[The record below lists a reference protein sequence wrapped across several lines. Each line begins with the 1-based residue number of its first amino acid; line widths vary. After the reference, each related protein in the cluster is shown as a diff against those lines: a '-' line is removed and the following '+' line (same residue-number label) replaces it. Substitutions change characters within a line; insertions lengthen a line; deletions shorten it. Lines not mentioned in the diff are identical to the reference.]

1 MVGVGLVAGL
11 LAGCTGGASIPG
23 ISGFG
28 AKPEPVAETPAAVP
42 GGIRVALILPLTAAG
57 NVGAAGTS
65 LKNAAEMAAAEFN
78 NPKFQLLL
86 KDDTGTPDGAR
97 TAAQQALAEGADI
110 IIGPLLAPSVQA
122 VGQVA
127 RAAGKPVIAFSTD
140 ASVAGPGVYLLS
152 FLPETEVTR
161 VVEFASSRGKKSI
174 AAMIPNTAYGN
185 VVTAAF
191 QEAAAQRGVRVAA
204 IERYNTNDKAALD
217 AAAQRIAALG
227 NQVDALF
234 LPENGEGMAA
244 AGAALTTAGIDSRKL
259 QLLGTSAWDDPRVLA
274 VKSIQ
279 GGWFAAPAKTGFN
292 SFATRYR
299 ARFGSEPTRSAS
311 LAYDAVFL
319 VQALFAKLGPTGLT
333 DATLTNADGVI
344 GTDGLFRFRPDGTNQ
359 RGIAVLQVGT
369 GSATVVSEAPRAF
382 APGT

>member
-152 FLPETEVTR
+152 FLPETEVDPRGR
-161 VVEFASSRGKKSI
+161 VRVLEGQEVDCRHDPEHGLRQRRDGSLPGSRG
-174 AAMIPNTAYGN
+174 AAWRPRSRNRAL
-185 VVTAAF
+185 
-191 QEAAAQRGVRVAA
+191 QH
-204 IERYNTNDKAALD
+204 ER
-217 AAAQRIAALG
+217 
-227 NQVDALF
+227 
-234 LPENGEGMAA
+234 
-244 AGAALTTAGIDSRKL
+244 
-259 QLLGTSAWDDPRVLA
+259 
-274 VKSIQ
+274 Q
-279 GGWFAAPAKTGFN
+279 GGAGRCGPAHRRDW
-292 SFATRYR
+292 ATR
-299 ARFGSEPTRSAS
+299 PTRCSCRRT
-311 LAYDAVFL
+311 
-319 VQALFAKLGPTGLT
+319 AK
-333 DATLTNADGVI
+333 AW
-344 GTDGLFRFRPDGTNQ
+344 RPP
-359 RGIAVLQVGT
+359 
-369 GSATVVSEAPRAF
+369 APR
-382 APGT
+382 

>member
-1 MVGVGLVAGL
+1 MVAVGLAAGL
-11 LAGCTGGASIPG
+11 LAGCTGGANIPG

-28 AKPEPVAETPAAVP
+28 AKPEPLAETPAAVP

-57 NVGAAGTS
+57 NVGAAGAS
-65 LKNAAEMAAAEFN
+65 LKNAADMAVAEFN

-86 KDDTGTPDGAR
+86 KDDAGTPAGAR

-127 RAAGKPVIAFSTD
+127 RPAGKPVIAFSTD
-140 ASVAGPGVYLLS
+140 ASVAGPGVFLLS
-152 FLPETEVTR
+152 FLPETEVIR
-161 VVEFASSRGKKSI
+161 VVDFASARGKKSI

-185 VVTAAF
+185 VVAAAF
-191 QEAAAQRGVRVAA
+191 QETAAQRGVRVAA
-204 IERYNTNDKAALD
+204 MERYNTNDKAALE

-227 NQVDALF
+227 NQTDALF

-244 AGAALTTAGIDSRKL
+244 AGAALATAGIDSRRL

-279 GGWFAAPAKTGFN
+279 GGWFAAPAKAGFN
-292 SFATRYR
+292 SFAARYR
-299 ARFGSEPTRSAS
+299 SRFGSEPTRSAS

-333 DATLTNADGVI
+333 DETLTNADGVI

-359 RGIAVLQVGT
+359 RGIAVLQVGS
-369 GSATVVSEAPRAF
+369 GSTTVVSEAPRAF

>member
-1 MVGVGLVAGL
+1 
-11 LAGCTGGASIPG
+11 
-23 ISGFG
+23 
-28 AKPEPVAETPAAVP
+28 
-42 GGIRVALILPLTAAG
+42 
-57 NVGAAGTS
+57 
-65 LKNAAEMAAAEFN
+65 
-78 NPKFQLLL
+78 
-86 KDDTGTPDGAR
+86 
-97 TAAQQALAEGADI
+97 
-110 IIGPLLAPSVQA
+110 
-122 VGQVA
+122 
-127 RAAGKPVIAFSTD
+127 
-140 ASVAGPGVYLLS
+140 
-152 FLPETEVTR
+152 
-161 VVEFASSRGKKSI
+161 
-174 AAMIPNTAYGN
+174 
-185 VVTAAF
+185 
-191 QEAAAQRGVRVAA
+191 
-204 IERYNTNDKAALD
+204 
-217 AAAQRIAALG
+217 
-227 NQVDALF
+227 
-234 LPENGEGMAA
+234 MAA

>member
-1 MVGVGLVAGL
+1 M
-11 LAGCTGGASIPG
+11 
-23 ISGFG
+23 
-28 AKPEPVAETPAAVP
+28 
-42 GGIRVALILPLTAAG
+42 
-57 NVGAAGTS
+57 
-65 LKNAAEMAAAEFN
+65 
-78 NPKFQLLL
+78 
-86 KDDTGTPDGAR
+86 
-97 TAAQQALAEGADI
+97 
-110 IIGPLLAPSVQA
+110 
-122 VGQVA
+122 
-127 RAAGKPVIAFSTD
+127 
-140 ASVAGPGVYLLS
+140 
-152 FLPETEVTR
+152 
-161 VVEFASSRGKKSI
+161 VEFASSRGKKSI

-319 VQALFAKLGPTGLT
+319 VQALFAKLGPTGCGC
-333 DATLTNADGVI
+333 DAHQCRRRDRDGWPV
-344 GTDGLFRFRPDGTNQ
+344 RFPPDGTNQ
-359 RGIAVLQVGT
+359 RGIAVLKIGT
-369 GSATVVSEAPRAF
+369 GSATVVSEARVHSRPEPRAN
-382 APGT
+382 